1 MLNWHVSR
9 VFFDAAGCFLSLSV
23 QEKAMRLSLGDP
35 IVDIV
40 FPGFDLGDFAVLFGN
55 AAVFMS
61 FVLSVRC
68 LMPTEEGG
76 LNSAVVFADGGNT
89 FDLYLIGEIAR
100 SYGLNPRRV
109 LEKIYVSRA
118 FTAYQFTSLI
128 LEKLEIV
135 LRQKRARLLVVSDVA
150 SLFLDKDVPKTE
162 AEDLFLKVCV
172 KLSQIS
178 ANKQAIV
185 AATYLH
191 SQMPMQSLRFRHYL
205 FGHSN
210 VIAEVKGD
218 ENVLSL
224 ILEDHQR
231 IKAFS
236 RDFSAEFAPLMAF
249 GRCNSWGEQFH
260 LIDRL

>member
-1 MLNWHVSR
+1 VP
-9 VFFDAAGCFLSLSV
+9 
-23 QEKAMRLSLGDP
+23 EKAMRLSLGDP
-35 IVDIV
+35 IVDAV
-40 FPGFDLGDFAVLFGN
+40 FPGFDLGDFAVLCGN

-68 LMPTEEGG
+68 LMPAEEGG
-76 LNSAVVFADGGNT
+76 LNSTVVFADGGNT
-89 FDLYLIGEIAR
+89 FDPYLIGEIAR
-100 SYGLNPRRV
+100 SYGLNPRRI

-128 LEKLEIV
+128 LEKLETF
-135 LRQKRARLLVVSDVA
+135 LRQKRARLLIVSDVA
-150 SLFLDKDVPKTE
+150 SLFLDKDVQKTE

-185 AATYLH
+185 AVTYFQ
-191 SQMPMQSLRFRHYL
+191 SRIPTQSLRFRHYL
-205 FGHSN
+205 FGHSD
-210 VIAEVKGD
+210 VLAEITGYGK
-218 ENVLSL
+218 VLRF

-231 IKAFS
+231 VKAFS
-236 RDFSAEFAPLMAF
+236 IDFSADYVPLMAF
-249 GRCNSWGEQFH
+249 GRDTVWGEQFH